1 MQSQCLGAGESGQV
15 EEVIFK
21 GKGGVF
27 PNQGL
32 GLGEVP
38 LGNIGE
44 HVDLQVVSPSIVMLL
59 AGVMEVYSVIIP
71 AGIKDD
77 QATHVLVDGVL
88 QVHLVLVEASANS
101 LNVLVNPNAY
111 LLNTQSINFRTL
123 DRIYVYVHLI
133 SVSFLKMLLASE
145 PTFCWAASD
154 TFI

>member
-1 MQSQCLGAGESGQV
+1 M
-15 EEVIFK
+15 
-21 GKGGVF
+21 
-27 PNQGL
+27 
-32 GLGEVP
+32 
-38 LGNIGE
+38 GNIGE

-133 SVSFLKMLLASE
+133 SVSFLKMLLASA